1 MAGRNESPQDI
12 KNKKILA
19 KNLKELSF
27 KKKVKQVDVSKS
39 TGISL
44 STLNGYYN
52 AQRLPSPGNVEK
64 LADFFNVSKSTL
76 DPRFKDIGIDSET
89 IYGDVKPKSLD
100 EMAEEYSKQFRSY
113 GDKPISEEQRKAI
126 KEITLAYL
134 KSQGI
139 NDSSEDQ

>member
-1 MAGRNESPQDI
+1 MI
-12 KNKKILA
+12 KKIDSFQNRLRIA
-19 KNLKELSF
+19 IDNKGISQAELGRR
-27 KKKVKQVDVSKS
+27 
-39 TGISL
+39 TGINRQIISDYL
-44 STLNGYYN
+44 HGKYEAKQDNIFL
-52 AQRLPSPGNVEK
+52 
-64 LADFFNVSKSTL
+64 LARELNVSEGWLMGLEDEKS
-76 DPRFKDIGIDSET
+76 
-89 IYGDVKPKSLD
+89 KPKNLD

>member
-1 MAGRNESPQDI
+1 MSLFSERLREAINNSGLSQAEVARRAGIGRSSITYYLQDKYEAKQQYVTALARALNVNEGWLLGWT
-12 KNKKILA
+12 NKKTGYT
-19 KNLKELSF
+19 NNPNNNSEE
-27 KKKVKQVDVSKS
+27 VSS
-39 TGISL
+39 
-44 STLNGYYN
+44 
-52 AQRLPSPGNVEK
+52 
-64 LADFFNVSKSTL
+64 
-76 DPRFKDIGIDSET
+76 
-89 IYGDVKPKSLD
+89 KSLD